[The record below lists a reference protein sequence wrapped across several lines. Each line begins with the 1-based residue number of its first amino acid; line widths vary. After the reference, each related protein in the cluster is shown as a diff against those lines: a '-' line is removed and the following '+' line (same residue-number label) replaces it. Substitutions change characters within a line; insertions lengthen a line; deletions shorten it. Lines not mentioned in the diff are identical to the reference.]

1 MVALRLAD
9 IELYDAN
16 GTPLRASDVAIFM
29 SSTSGG
35 GGGANCNDQQLGTVC
50 STAGPG
56 DGDAQ
61 PTLHALYHCPNGA
74 TSLSQVVVRSQQEN
88 LTTFVLEFV
97 GRGGVVDRPAYRFSQ
112 SRSEYYISATGK
124 LAGMH

>member
-1 MVALRLAD
+1 MAD

-16 GTPLRASDVAIFM
+16 GTQLRASDVAVSM

-35 GGGANCNDQQLGTVC
+35 GGGANCNDLQLSTLC

-74 TSLSQVVVRSQQEN
+74 TSLSQVVVRSQQED
-88 LTTFVLEFV
+88 LTAFVLEFV
-97 GRGGVVDRPAYRFSQ
+97 GRGGAVDRPAYRFSQ
-112 SRSEYYISATGK
+112 SRSEYYISATGTFT
-124 LAGMH
+124 GML